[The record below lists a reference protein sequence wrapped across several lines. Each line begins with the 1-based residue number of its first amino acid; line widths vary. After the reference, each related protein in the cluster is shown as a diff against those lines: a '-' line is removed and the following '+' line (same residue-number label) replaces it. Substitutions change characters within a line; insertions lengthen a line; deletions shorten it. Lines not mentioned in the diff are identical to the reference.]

1 MKKKLISFLI
11 LACFSMGMFMVAESV
26 NADIGS
32 QIKSPEFNEVADKVY
47 NENPSGDV
55 ITTSVQD
62 IIAYVI
68 NSVLGLLGVIFLV
81 LIIYAG
87 FLWMTATGND
97 EQVTKAKNILTRS
110 IIGVIIIVAAY
121 AISFFVLSA
130 VTSIGRSS

>member
-121 AISFFVLSA
+121 AISFFVLNA
-130 VTSIGRSS
+130 IIK